1 MKSPGDHVKV
11 NGLLTEMLAQLE
23 GPKLDEPKLQP
34 ARIPAPF
41 SAFEESKE
49 EDSVSFPVVSQP
61 DPQPKVQAN
70 VSSD

>member
-34 ARIPAPF
+34 ARIPASF
-41 SAFEESKE
+41 SAFEE
-49 EDSVSFPVVSQP
+49 
-61 DPQPKVQAN
+61 
-70 VSSD
+70 